1 MRASG
6 VLLPV
11 SSIPSRY
18 GIGSFSAEAYAFVDQ
33 LEKAGQSYWQI
44 LPLGPVG
51 YGDSPYQSFSTFA
64 GNCYYI
70 DLEKLIERGWLTEKE
85 CGDVDLGSDDRYVDY
100 EKEYLGRYQLLRKAF
115 ERSRVE
121 ETKEFQDFLAQ
132 EKEWLPDYAL
142 FMALKDQHDGKPW
155 DAWEDELRN
164 RKEQAL
170 EQKREECKEEIL
182 FHEFLQYEFYR
193 QWKDLKAYANQKGI
207 QIIGDIPIYVSY
219 DSSDAWKSRELFQFD
234 KDGKPLAVAG
244 CPPDAFSELGQLW
257 GNPLYDW
264 EYHKKTGYEWWLKR
278 LGYCF
283 SIYDVVRIDHFRGF
297 DEYYSIPYG
306 HEDARRGAWKKG
318 PGFDLFRKVNEKYP
332 GQEIIAEDL
341 GFITD
346 SVRKLVEDSGYP
358 GMKVLEFAFDA
369 RDDSTSEYLPFM
381 YGTNSVVY
389 TGTHDNET
397 LTEWFCESI
406 PAEDKRAVRDYLCNY
421 ETPDEEMYY
430 PMVCAAMASVSKMC
444 IIPMQD
450 LLGFGKESRMNTPST
465 LGNNWKW
472 RLRGDEFSEALVEKL
487 YKTTKVYG
495 RLNPKCK
502 EKEAAKKMAEA
513 KKQDEKQVTAEK
525 K

>member
-11 SSIPSRY
+11 SSLPSRY
-18 GIGSFSAEAYAFVDQ
+18 GIGCFSTEAYTFMDQ
-33 LEKAGQSYWQI
+33 LAEAGQSYWQI

-70 DLEKLIERGWLTEKE
+70 DMDKLIERGWLTRAE
-85 CGDVDLGSDDRYVDY
+85 CDAVDLGTDDRYVDY
-100 EKEYLGRYQLLRKAF
+100 EKEYLGRYGLLRSAF
-115 ERSRVE
+115 ERSGVE
-121 ETKEFQDFLAQ
+121 QTQAFQDFVEQ

-142 FMALKDQHDGKPW
+142 FMALKDQHDGRPW
-155 DAWEDELRN
+155 DTWEEALRN
-164 RKEQAL
+164 REEKTIAEKRL
-170 EQKREECKEEIL
+170 ECETEIR

-193 QWKDLKAYANQKGI
+193 QWRALKSYANQKGI

-219 DSSDAWKSRELFQFD
+219 DSSDAWTSRELFQFD
-234 KDGKPLAVAG
+234 ADGRPKAVAG

-264 EYHKKTGYEWWLKR
+264 DYHRKTGFKWWLR
-278 LGYCF
+278 RIGHCF

-297 DEYYSIPYG
+297 DEYYSIPFG
-306 HEDARRGAWKKG
+306 HTDAKRGKWEKG
-318 PGFDLFRKVNEKYP
+318 PGMELFEKVNETYP
-332 GQEIIAEDL
+332 DQEIIAEDL

-346 SVRKLVEDSGYP
+346 SVRKLVKDSGYP
-358 GMKVLEFAFDA
+358 GMKVLEFGFDT
-369 RDDSTSEYLPFM
+369 RGDTTSDYLPFR
-381 YGTNSVVY
+381 YSNNTVVY

-397 LTEWFCESI
+397 LTQWFCDSI
-406 PAEDKRAVRDYLCNY
+406 PPEDKRAVRDFLCNY
-421 ETPDEEMYY
+421 ETPDEEIYY
-430 PMVCAAMASVSKMC
+430 PMICAAMGSVSKMC

-450 LLGFGKESRMNTPST
+450 LLGYGSEARMNTPST

-472 RLRGDEFSEALVEKL
+472 RLRKGEFSDTLVQTL

-495 RLNPKCK
+495 RLNPACHPSKACS
-502 EKEAAKKMAEA
+502 
-513 KKQDEKQVTAEK
+513 
-525 K
+525 